1 MRRFPALISMFVC
14 LQSQGRKTLG
24 LAARLVNK
32 RPEKREK
39 YIFDGLI
46 SEWAENIG
54 RKSRSNHALS
64 ARAVNICL
72 WFRLGRMRV
81 LWREWA
87 ELIGGTFLP
96 AIWPIRPSS

>member
-1 MRRFPALISMFVC
+1 M
-14 LQSQGRKTLG
+14 TLG

-39 YIFDGLI
+39 YIYDGVI

-72 WFRLGRMRV
+72 WCRLGRMRV
-81 LWREWA
+81 LWRE
-87 ELIGGTFLP
+87 
-96 AIWPIRPSS
+96 